1 MLHDV
6 VIHIANEQPIMADL
20 LSLPSPSDVALICQ
34 NMRTM
39 NGKKPVFVDHSE
51 STFVLPLVHVR
62 FVEIPAAQMEAL
74 GVETAAA
81 PPKAARET
89 VDDEYPEPPLARL
102 AWVTGGGE
110 PPDST
115 NATAETGPS
124 SPESQIWPEEE
135 HRVADGAGLDDD
147 LLRRIRDA

>member
-1 MLHDV
+1 
-6 VIHIANEQPIMADL
+6 
-20 LSLPSPSDVALICQ
+20 
-34 NMRTM
+34 
-39 NGKKPVFVDHSE
+39 
-51 STFVLPLVHVR
+51 
-62 FVEIPAAQMEAL
+62 MEAL